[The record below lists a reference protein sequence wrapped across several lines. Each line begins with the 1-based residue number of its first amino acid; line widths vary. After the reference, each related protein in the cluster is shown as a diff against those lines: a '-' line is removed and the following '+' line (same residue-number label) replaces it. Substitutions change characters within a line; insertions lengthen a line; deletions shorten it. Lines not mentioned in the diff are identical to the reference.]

1 MKTRNAEAVRLLGKT
16 KPLSRALKIFGG
28 FGDIEISSHFL
39 YKKIEEN
46 PPGKIAGKCEKYL
59 PKEENQL
66 LSKRTNIGPFRSQNP
81 SKRSV
86 KKVQKRSEKDFF

>member
-1 MKTRNAEAVRLLGKT
+1 MKTRNAEAVRFLGKT
-16 KPLSRALKIFGG
+16 KPLSRALKILGDFGE
-28 FGDIEISSHFL
+28 IEISFHFL

-66 LSKRTNIGPFRSQNP
+66 LARKGTFGR
-81 SKRSV
+81 K
-86 KKVQKRSEKDFF
+86 